1 MTYDYELTLIKQTF
15 IEDEICNQITQEV
28 KTDIYCAI
36 KSIGRNEFYIASKG
50 GLKPEA
56 IFVINNYEY
65 SGEKEILFEG
75 KRYKVIRTYLIGF
88 EEIELTCERVV

>member
-15 IEDEICNQITQEV
+15 IEDEICNQIPQEV

-50 GLKPEA
+50 GLKPEV

-65 SGEKEILFEG
+65 SSEKEILFEG

-88 EEIELTCERVV
+88 EEIELTCERVI